1 MFRCNWCHQL
11 LPIDDGI
18 DHAIACMPEPFKRLL
33 NSHAPPQPSR
43 RLESAYNNTNNVG
56 SHKNKSTQTEENYEK
71 KPKKKWIPKGAL
83 QILRDAAEA
92 EIKQEEESVPEK
104 KTEEPKSRKDKKKP
118 KTHFRKSKKP
128 GRA

>member
-1 MFRCNWCHQL
+1 
-11 LPIDDGI
+11 
-18 DHAIACMPEPFKRLL
+18 MPETIALVRSLS
-33 NSHAPPQPSR
+33 SHAPPSPSE
-43 RLESAYNNTNNVG
+43 RLDNTNNAG

-71 KPKKKWIPKGAL
+71 KPKKKRIPKGAL

-92 EIKQEEESVPEK
+92 EIKQEEKSVPEK
-104 KTEEPKSRKDKKKP
+104 KTEEPKPGKVKKKP

>member
-1 MFRCNWCHQL
+1 M
-11 LPIDDGI
+11 
-18 DHAIACMPEPFKRLL
+18 ACTSMPESYARLLKSREPPPASKRLE
-33 NSHAPPQPSR
+33 N
-43 RLESAYNNTNNVG
+43 AYNNTNNTG

-71 KPKKKWIPKGAL
+71 KPKKKRIPKCAL

-92 EIKQEEESVPEK
+92 EMKQEEKSVPGK
-104 KTEEPKSRKDKKKP
+104 KTEEPKPGKVIKKP

>member
-11 LPIDDGI
+11 LPN
-18 DHAIACMPEPFKRLL
+18 A
-33 NSHAPPQPSR
+33 
-43 RLESAYNNTNNVG
+43 G
-56 SHKNKSTQTEENYEK
+56 SHKNKSTQTEKNYEK
-71 KPKKKWIPKGAL
+71 KPKKKRIPKGAL

-92 EIKQEEESVPEK
+92 EIKQEQKSVPEK
-104 KTEEPKSRKDKKKP
+104 KTEDPKPGKVKKKP